1 MSLDKDS
8 ILYVRGRS
16 KSKKTEELAETLS
29 IEIEKTRK
37 RKQCLEMKQHQQMIQ
52 NLEWQ
57 KRQDM

>member
-1 MSLDKDS
+1 MSLDKES
-8 ILYVRGRS
+8 ILYVRGRL
-16 KSKKTEELAETLS
+16 KSKKTEELAKTIS

>member
-1 MSLDKDS
+1 MSLDKES
-8 ILYVRGRS
+8 ILYVRGRL
-16 KSKKTEELAETLS
+16 KSKKTEELAKTLS
-29 IEIEKTRK
+29 IDIEKTRK

>member
-1 MSLDKDS
+1 MSLDKES
-8 ILYVRGRS
+8 ILYVRGRL
-16 KSKKTEELAETLS
+16 KSKKTEELAKTVS